1 MPLTGYAKVS
11 GVWRSLTGVGW
22 IKNGGVW
29 RSLDEGASR
38 QWMKV
43 NGQWRTFTGGAP
55 GPGPTPGTYVLQA
68 TSISIGTTA
77 FAEFD
82 TAVYRGFISEIR
94 IRLSWKSEFG
104 IDNDDIQTSGRP
116 SGTFYRTI
124 ANDNNEWDGRTID
137 HRIDTFNASSLTEFN
152 NASAIGFNLTNTGP
166 VGSVTRVISNIQ
178 LVLTIP

>member
-1 MPLTGYAKVS
+1 MPLVGYAKVT

-22 IKNGGVW
+22 VKNGGVW
-29 RSLDEGASR
+29 RSLKEDSST

-55 GPGPTPGTYVLQA
+55 GPGPTPGTYILQA

-82 TAVYRGFISEIR
+82 TTIYRGFISEIS
-94 IRLSWKSEFG
+94 IILSWRSEFG
-104 IDNDDIQTSGRP
+104 IDNDRINTSGRP

-124 ANDNNEWDGRTID
+124 NNDGNEWDGRVIT
-137 HRIDTFNASSLTEFN
+137 HRIDTFNVNSLTEFN
-152 NASAIGFNLTNTGP
+152 NGTAIGYNLTNTGP